1 MPDISMKRNH
11 DLKAEE
17 VRERIEKVADKI
29 ADRIGGSWDWD
40 GDECVC
46 EAKGAKA
53 RVGYDENEVSMD
65 VSLPRLLRPMRGK
78 LEAKIEEYFD
88 RYFT

>member
-1 MPDISMKRNH
+1 MSDISMKRKHGLGENEIR
-11 DLKAEE
+11 D
-17 VRERIEKVADKI
+17 RIEKVADKI
-29 ADRIGGSWDWD
+29 SDRIGGKWDWD
-40 GDECVC
+40 GDEAVC
-46 EAKGAKA
+46 EARGAKA
-53 RVGYDENEVSMD
+53 RVGYDKEEVSMD

>member
-1 MPDISMKRNH
+1 MADISMKRKH
-11 DLKAEE
+11 DLEADE

-40 GDECVC
+40 GDEAIC

-53 RVGYDENEVSMD
+53 RVGYDEKEVSMD

-78 LEAKIEEYFD
+78 LESKIAEYFD